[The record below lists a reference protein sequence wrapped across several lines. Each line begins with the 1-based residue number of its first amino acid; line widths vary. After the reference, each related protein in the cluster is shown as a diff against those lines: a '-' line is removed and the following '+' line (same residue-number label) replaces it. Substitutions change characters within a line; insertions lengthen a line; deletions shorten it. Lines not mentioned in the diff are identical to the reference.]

1 MEIAAPLSRKDEILK
16 SATLLFDR
24 KGYSAASMRD
34 LAKEVGIEAG
44 SLYSHFKSK
53 ESILQ
58 GICFKMASEYLDSI
72 KPIIELELTNQEKL
86 ELAIQSHI
94 RVLTK
99 DPQASSVFQQDWK
112 NLSEPLL
119 TRFIELREEYEG
131 CFMVI
136 IKEGIQKGEFRIE
149 DEKFVLL
156 TILSS
161 INWTSKWYRPDGKF
175 SPDQIAKR
183 LSKILIKGI
192 STSNQ

>member
-1 MEIAAPLSRKDEILK
+1 MEVAAPFSRKDKIIQQ
-16 SATLLFDR
+16 ATLLFDD

-58 GICFKMASEYLDSI
+58 NICFKMATEYVDSI
-72 KPIIELELTNQEKL
+72 RPILDLPFNSSEKL
-86 ELAIQSHI
+86 TLAIQSHI
-94 RVLTK
+94 RVLTQ

-112 NLSEPLL
+112 NLSQPYLNE
-119 TRFIELREEYEG
+119 FIKMREEYEEA
-131 CFMVI
+131 FRQI
-136 IKEGIQKGEFRIE
+136 IAEGIKNGEFGIE

-161 INWTSKWYRPDGKF
+161 INWTSRWYKPDGKLK
-175 SPDQIAKR
+175 PDQIAKR
-183 LSKILIKGI
+183 LSDILIKGI
-192 STSNQ
+192 STSNK